1 MLMFDLFELTLH
13 IDEYEDKL
21 FVYCTDRNQK
31 LLQPTKWKNSLFLW
45 HSSSYYGTTL
55 SPFELD
61 SKSGILLSAW
71 DGFTF
76 FLSIEK
82 GHLLKPTFS
91 KEAREYLDKALK
103 LKENLLTVDTL
114 KQSLLENNDSTWEKN
129 VLEFLFLNHTYQLL
143 EEANIPYP
151 QSDYTVSVRFE
162 EPLSEGSVWEIQL
175 VAIPTDSDQDPFL
188 IRDEMI
194 HEYKNGKTILYEV
207 QRIKHLSPT
216 LRNALSRKLPTL
228 SDEELW
234 NFLTKE
240 SNELLQKGVHMQL
253 PSWWKEIKKGQIQVQ
268 AVHED
273 NQTSAFG
280 IEALTNF
287 KWSVSIDSHTLTEKE
302 LNELIKKKKQLL
314 KLDGQWIHV
323 DSMLIKKA
331 KKLLKEAQQRGVS
344 IYQVLRAH
352 LNQPFSFDSDCN
364 NVSIKYHLNS
374 YSQSIVSQLKQ
385 AHTLPSIRLSS
396 AFNGRLRQYQQ
407 VGLNWLLHLRKIGL
421 GGLLADDMGLGK
433 TIQLISY
440 FTKANEL
447 SSAQKPFLL
456 ICPTSLIGNW
466 EKELDKFAPY
476 LKVYTHYGRN
486 RLSAEDT
493 TSPDEA
499 SAYDLIITTYQLVA
513 QEPELFQTRAWDTI
527 CLDEAQ
533 HIKNP
538 HTKQAKAVKKLN
550 TTHRFALT
558 GTPIENRL
566 TELWSIVDFLNP
578 GYLDSLE
585 RFKKEFVI
593 PIEKEQNLKKAE
605 QLKALLSPILLRRTK
620 LDKKIALDLPD
631 KQEEKVHIELTA
643 EQKVLYEELVHSTL
657 NSLKEQK
664 GIERSGQVLQLLT
677 KLKLLCNHPALLLK
691 EPINKQ
697 TITRSPKLE
706 KTVELLKQIK
716 LQNES
721 CLIFTQYLETGN
733 MLKRI
738 LKRALK
744 EDVLFLHGGLSK
756 AERDDMVASFQS
768 GQHSIFIL
776 SLRSGGVGLNLTAA
790 NHVIHFDRWWN
801 PAVENQATDRVYR
814 IGQQKFVHIHKLL
827 SLGTIEE
834 KIDDMMTKKYALSE
848 QLVQNDKWI
857 TELSQQELQELL
869 QYN

>member
-13 IDEYEDKL
+13 IDKYEDKL
-21 FVYCTDRNQK
+21 FLYCTDRNQQ
-31 LLQPTKWKNSLFLW
+31 LLQPAKWKNSLFLW

-61 SKSGILLSAW
+61 GKSGILLSAW
-71 DGFTF
+71 DSFTF

-82 GHLLKPTFS
+82 GHLLTPTFS
-91 KEAREYLDKALK
+91 EEVQDYFNRALK
-103 LKENLLTVDTL
+103 LKENLLTVDGLT
-114 KQSLLENNDSTWEKN
+114 QPLLVNSNSTWEKN

-151 QSDYTVSVRFE
+151 QSEYTVSVRFE
-162 EPLSEGSVWEIQL
+162 EPLFEGSFWEVQL
-175 VAIPTDSDQDPFL
+175 VAIPADSDQDPFL
-188 IRDEMI
+188 IRDDMI
-194 HEYKNGKTILYEV
+194 HEYQNEKAILYEV
-207 QRIKHLSPT
+207 QRIKHSSPT
-216 LRNALSRKLPTL
+216 LRHALSGKVPML

-234 NFLTKE
+234 NFLTQE
-240 SNELLQKGVHMQL
+240 SNELIQKGVHMQL
-253 PSWWKEIKKGQIQVQ
+253 PSWWKGIKKGRIQVH
-268 AVHED
+268 AVHEE
-273 NQTSAFG
+273 NQASSFG

-287 KWSVSIDSHTLTEKE
+287 QWSVSIDSHRLTEDE
-302 LNELIKKKKQLL
+302 LNDLIKKKKQLL

-323 DSMLIKKA
+323 DSTLIRKA
-331 KKLLKEAQQRGVS
+331 KKLLKEAKQQGVS
-344 IYQVLRAH
+344 VHQVLRSH
-352 LNQPFSFDSDCN
+352 LKQPFSFYNDCN
-364 NVSIKYHLNS
+364 NVPIEYYLNS
-374 YSQSIVSQLKQ
+374 HSQSIVNQLKQ
-385 AHTLPSIRLSS
+385 AHTLPPIQLSS
-396 AFNGRLRQYQQ
+396 AFKGKLRHYQQ
-407 VGLNWLLHLRKIGL
+407 VGLNWLIHLRQIGI

-447 SSAQKPFLL
+447 AAAQKPFLL

-466 EKELDKFAPY
+466 EKELSKFSPY
-476 LKVYTHYGRN
+476 LKVYTHYGKN
-486 RLSAEDT
+486 RLASENT
-493 TSPDEA
+493 TSLDEI
-499 SAYDLIITTYQLVA
+499 SDYDLVITTYQLVA
-513 QEPELFQTRAWDTI
+513 QEVGLFQAKVWDTV

-550 TTHRFALT
+550 TAHRFALT

-593 PIEKEQNLKKAE
+593 PIEKEQDLKKSK

-620 LDKKIALDLPD
+620 SDKKIALDLPD

-657 NSLKEQK
+657 NDLKEQK

-697 TITRSPKLE
+697 AITRSPKLE

-733 MLKRI
+733 MLKRT

-776 SLRSGGVGLNLTAA
+776 SLRSGGVGLNLTTA

-814 IGQQKFVHIHKLL
+814 IGQQKFVHIHKFI

-834 KIDDMMTKKYALSE
+834 KIDDMMMKKYALSE

-857 TELSQQELQELL
+857 TELSQQELQELF